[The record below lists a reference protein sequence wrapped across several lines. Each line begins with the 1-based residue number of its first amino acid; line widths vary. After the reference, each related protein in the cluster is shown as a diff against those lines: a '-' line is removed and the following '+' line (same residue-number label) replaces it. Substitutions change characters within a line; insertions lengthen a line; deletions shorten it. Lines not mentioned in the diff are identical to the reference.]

1 MRDLLPASS
10 MSGTTPNVRGIFYL
24 GSLSLALCALSAP
37 SLHGSLVHADARSLA
52 YIASGWFSMGSD
64 APDLDFARRLCVS
77 ERMPSALRLRGCAS
91 EELFGNETPSRRVF
105 VSAYALDRYEAS
117 RADYNEC
124 MQRGSCEPPLL
135 DTEHP
140 GLSAPEHPIG
150 GITWAQAEA
159 YCRFRG
165 GRLPT
170 EAEWERA
177 ARGDSTRHFPWG
189 RAYNETLANHGAPAL
204 ALEPLDGQPSRE
216 DGVLHMAHVRAFEQS
231 KSPHGLVQMAGNV
244 WEWTA
249 DGYVPL
255 SLQGTRIDPQEPRGT
270 GVRVVR
276 GGSFRSPAFSLRVTH
291 REPRPEGSAFVD
303 VGVRCAY
310 QR

>member
-1 MRDLLPASS
+1 
-10 MSGTTPNVRGIFYL
+10 MSDTTPKVQGIFAAL
-24 GSLSLALCALSAP
+24 GLSIVALWLSV
-37 SLHGSLVHADARSLA
+37 SADEARADGRSLA
-52 YIASGWFSMGSD
+52 YIAGGWFTMGSD
-64 APDLDFARRLCVS
+64 APDLDYARRLCVS

-91 EELFGNETPSRRVF
+91 EELFGNETPARRVF
-105 VSAYALDRYEAS
+105 VSAFAIDRYEVS

-124 MQRGSCEPPLL
+124 MLAGPCEPPMLE
-135 DTEHP
+135 TQHP
-140 GLSAPEHPIG
+140 ELSAPNHPIA
-150 GITWAQAEA
+150 GITWAQADT
-159 YCRFRG
+159 YCEFRK

-177 ARGDSTRHFPWG
+177 ARGDSARRFPWG

-204 ALEPLDGQPSRE
+204 ALESLDGQPSQE
-216 DGVLHMAHVRAFEQS
+216 DGVLHLADVRAFAAS
-231 KSPHGLVQMAGNV
+231 KSSHGVVQMAGNV

-249 DGYVPL
+249 DGYAPL
-255 SLQGTRIDPQEPRGT
+255 SLQTTRIDPQEPRGT
-270 GVRVVR
+270 GARVVR
-276 GGSFRSPAFSLRVTH
+276 GGSFRSPAFSLRVSH